1 MSDKKYV
8 AVKAL
13 IITGVG
19 LNCEKETAAAFE
31 AAGATAE
38 QIHLNDLLH
47 GKRSMKEFHILA
59 FIGGFSF
66 GDHLGSG
73 TVFANRLKFRLHE
86 ELEEFVKAGKLI
98 IGICNGFQTL
108 TRL

>member
-1 MSDKKYV
+1 MPEKSYSK
-8 AVKAL
+8 VKAL

-47 GKRSMKEFHILA
+47 GKRSM
-59 FIGGFSF
+59 
-66 GDHLGSG
+66 
-73 TVFANRLKFRLHE
+73 
-86 ELEEFVKAGKLI
+86 
-98 IGICNGFQTL
+98 
-108 TRL
+108 